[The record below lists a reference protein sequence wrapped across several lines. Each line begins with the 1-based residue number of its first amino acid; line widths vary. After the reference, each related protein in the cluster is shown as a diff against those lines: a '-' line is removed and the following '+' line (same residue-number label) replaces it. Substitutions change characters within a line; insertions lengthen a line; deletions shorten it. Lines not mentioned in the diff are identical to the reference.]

1 MVGQV
6 GCVIGLVA
14 IVIIAVAFG
23 AGWLVDDLMG
33 NERRIATVLFMLGS
47 FPVTLYAMV
56 KISLAMVAR
65 AQKQVDKLEQKKPH
79 KEETAA

>member
-14 IVIIAVAFG
+14 IVIIAIAFG
-23 AGWLVDDLMG
+23 AGWLIDDLMG

-65 AQKQVDKLEQKKPH
+65 AQKQVDKLEKKKPH